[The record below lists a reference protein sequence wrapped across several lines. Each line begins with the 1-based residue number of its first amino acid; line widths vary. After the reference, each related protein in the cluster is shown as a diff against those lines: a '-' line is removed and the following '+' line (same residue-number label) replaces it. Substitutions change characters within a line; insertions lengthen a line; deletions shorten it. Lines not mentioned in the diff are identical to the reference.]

1 MGVLEEVAKVAEQE
15 AVAGYRRM
23 YPALS
28 ESEAVMAVAIMADYP
43 HWEVWPMVGYPGNHW
58 WYTRRL
64 ATDMPNPVKVVGL
77 AEIPT
82 TIDGWIAAHA
92 SALRYSGQATR

>member
-1 MGVLEEVAKVAEQE
+1 VLGEAAGADWEQ
-15 AVAGYRRM
+15 AVAGYRRT
-23 YPALS
+23 YPVLS

-43 HWEVWPMVGYPGNHW
+43 HWEVWPMAGYPGNHW
-58 WYTRRL
+58 WYARRT
-64 ATDMPNPVKVVGL
+64 ATDMPNPVRVVGL

-82 TIDGWIAAHA
+82 AVDDWIAAHA